1 MDNAISVLVARLSLD
16 DIAAST
22 IATANTLM
30 RKCQA
35 QRILPN
41 DRALAAVA
49 LQVAMEIANHPTTV
63 QDQLLRISTVDKSTY
78 LKAVKQV
85 RAESKSLAANTS
97 SPAVSARFSIG
108 SLCVRF
114 SVNSICKSAERLL
127 DSVCKHQHL
136 QPDKVNPEWIA
147 AAFFV
152 CAKANG
158 MKNITTSQL
167 ISLGALSKTYFLAAI
182 QTIETYSKNNPPKT
196 PASAAAAAARETIP
210 LTPKAMS
217 NRSPT
222 GRMTPAQRAAMVS
235 QAAAAAVEHA
245 KNGTISDDDDDDA
258 DDDESHLL
266 MVPNVSLSTVAKKP
280 VAHGETT
287 PVARKIARGGFRS
300 SSKAVVGTPSKGSAK
315 GTLKRSREEIVSD
328 EEGKGLS
335 ESGNGT
341 FLVDGGEKSVWF
353 QPSSGEVQHKR
364 NPFIGRQSMIN
375 WEDDSGT
382 SKKMRRAQKWLDET
396 RLLLAEKIAEK
407 LEQETCVLRC

>member
-49 LQVAMEIANHPTTV
+49 LQVAVEIANHPTTV

-97 SPAVSARFSIG
+97 SPAASARFSIG

-136 QPDKVNPEWIA
+136 QLDKMNPEWIA
-147 AAFFV
+147 AAFYV

-167 ISLGALSKTYFLAAI
+167 ISLGALSKPYFLGAI

-196 PASAAAAAARETIP
+196 PAAARETIP
-210 LTPKAMS
+210 LTPKAVS
-217 NRSPT
+217 TRSPT

-245 KNGTISDDDDDDA
+245 KNGTISDDDDA

-280 VAHGETT
+280 VPNGETT

-300 SSKAVVGTPSKGSAK
+300 SSKTVVGTPSKASAK
-315 GTLKRSREEIVSD
+315 GTLKRSREEVFSD

-341 FLVDGGEKSVWF
+341 SLVDGWEKSVWF
-353 QPSSGEVQHKR
+353 EPSSGQVQHKR

-396 RLLLAEKIAEK
+396 RLLVAEKIAEK
-407 LEQETCVLRC
+407 LEQEACVLRC

>member
-1 MDNAISVLVARLSLD
+1 MDDAVSMLVARLSLD
-16 DIAAST
+16 DLAAST

-35 QRILPN
+35 QHILPN

-78 LKAVKQV
+78 LRAVKQV
-85 RAESKSLAANTS
+85 RAESNSLAATKS
-97 SPAVSARFSIG
+97 SPAASARFSIG

-127 DSVCKHQHL
+127 DSVCKNQRL
-136 QPDKVNPEWIA
+136 QRDKMNPEWIA
-147 AAFFV
+147 AAFYV

-167 ISLGALSKTYFLAAI
+167 ISLGALSKPYFLGAI

-196 PASAAAAAARETIP
+196 PTSTAAARETIP
-210 LTPKAMS
+210 LTPKAVS
-217 NRSPT
+217 SRSPT
-222 GRMTPAQRAAMVS
+222 VRMTPAQRAAMVA
-235 QAAAAAVEHA
+235 QAAAAAVEHV
-245 KNGTISDDDDDDA
+245 KSGTVSDDDD

-266 MVPNVSLSTVAKKP
+266 MVPNVALSTSAKKI

-315 GTLKRSREEIVSD
+315 GTLKRSREEVASD
-328 EEGKGLS
+328 DEGNGIL
-335 ESGNGT
+335 ESGNGRT
-341 FLVDGGEKSVWF
+341 LIDGGEKSVWF

-396 RLLLAEKIAEK
+396 RLLLDEKIAEK
-407 LEQETCVLRC
+407 LEQEACVMRC

>member
-1 MDNAISVLVARLSLD
+1 MDNAISLLVARLSLD

-49 LQVAMEIANHPTTV
+49 LQVALEIANHPTTV
-63 QDQLLRISTVDKSTY
+63 QDQLVRISTVDKSTY

-97 SPAVSARFSIG
+97 SPAASARFSIG

-114 SVNSICKSAERLL
+114 GVNSICKSAERLL
-127 DSVCKHQHL
+127 DSVCKQQRL
-136 QPDKVNPEWIA
+136 RPDKINPEWIA
-147 AAFFV
+147 AAFYV

-158 MKNITTSQL
+158 VKNITTSQL
-167 ISLGALSKTYFLAAI
+167 ITLGALSRPYFVGAI

-196 PASAAAAAARETIP
+196 PASAAKIP
-210 LTPKAMS
+210 LTPKAMP

-222 GRMTPAQRAAMVS
+222 NRITPAQRAAMVA
-235 QAAAAAVEHA
+235 QAAAAAVEHV
-245 KNGTISDDDDDDA
+245 KNGTISDDD

-266 MVPNVSLSTVAKKP
+266 MVPNVALSTTMKKP

-287 PVARKIARGGFRS
+287 PVARKIAKGGFRS
-300 SSKAVVGTPSKGSAK
+300 SSKAVVETPTKGSSK
-315 GTLKRSREEIVSD
+315 GTLKRAREEEVSD
-328 EEGKGLS
+328 VEGNGLS

-341 FLVDGGEKSVWF
+341 TLMDRGEKSVWF
-353 QPSSGEVQHKR
+353 QPTSGEVQHKR

-407 LEQETCVLRC
+407 LEQDACVLRC